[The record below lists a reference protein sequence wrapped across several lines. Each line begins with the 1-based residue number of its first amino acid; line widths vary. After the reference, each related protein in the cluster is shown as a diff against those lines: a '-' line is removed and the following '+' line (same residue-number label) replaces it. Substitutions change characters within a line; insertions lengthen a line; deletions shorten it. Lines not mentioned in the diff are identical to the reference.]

1 MGTVAEIEQAVT
13 RLSEKELANFRQW
26 FDEYDARLWDMPLE
40 ADAQSGKFDKLAQ
53 QAVADFRA
61 GKFKEL

>member
-26 FDEYDARLWDMPLE
+26 FDEYDAQLWDTPLE